1 MSTVIL
7 LVITGLGLGALY
19 FLIAS
24 GLSLIFG
31 LMDVLNFAHGAFLAL
46 GAYGTWWAAGH
57 LPGAGPDGF
66 GFLLAVAFGVGAGT
80 LAATLVELCVIRPLY
95 GRHREQILATVGLSL
110 AVPALIQAVWG
121 ADPLTFPEPG
131 LVSGTVAVLG
141 VNIPRDRF
149 LLILAAAAVF
159 AALRLF
165 NSRTRYGLVVRAGVQ
180 DRAMVTALGI
190 DVRRS
195 FTLVFAIGGAA
206 AALAGALGGL
216 YFGVVTPTQ
225 GMSLL
230 VFAFIVVVI
239 GGTASLTGCAIAA
252 VAVGLIQQFANYYTV
267 AGLGDIAVVIVLAL
281 VLLTRQGGLTA
292 KKSAERVA

>member
-1 MSTVIL
+1 MSTVVL

-46 GAYGTWWAAGH
+46 GAYGTWWAAEH

-121 ADPLTFPEPG
+121 ADPLTFPKPE
-131 LVSGTVAVLG
+131 LVSGTAAVLG

-159 AALRLF
+159 AALWLF
-165 NSRTRYGLVVRAGVQ
+165 NLRTRYGLVVRAGVQ